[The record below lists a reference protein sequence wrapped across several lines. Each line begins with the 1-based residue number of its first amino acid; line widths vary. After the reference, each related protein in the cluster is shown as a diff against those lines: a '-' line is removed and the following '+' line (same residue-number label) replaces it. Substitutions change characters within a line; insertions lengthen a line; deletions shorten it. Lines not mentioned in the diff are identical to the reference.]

1 MKSQISIFLLIIIPL
16 FLSCSNSDDSMITDP
31 DPDPD
36 PTGDTSTIPDKI
48 STYEGDVKAIM
59 TQHCISCHGIPL
71 ENAAPME
78 LVTYDQVVDAVNNR
92 DLIRRVSTSSIFT
105 VMPSSG
111 RLPQATIDLIL
122 DWDDDGLI
130 EQ

>member
-1 MKSQISIFLLIIIPL
+1 MKSPISIFLLILLPL
-16 FLSCSNSDDSMITDP
+16 LLSCSSSDDSMNMEP

-36 PTGDTSTIPDKI
+36 PTGDTSTIPDKT

-59 TQHCISCHGIPL
+59 TQHCLSCHGIPL

-78 LVTYDQVVDAVNNR
+78 LVTYEQVVDAVNNR
-92 DLIRRVSTSSIFT
+92 DLIRRVSTSSPFI
-105 VMPSSG
+105 VMPASG
-111 RLPQATIDLIL
+111 RLPQADIDLIL
-122 DWDDDGLI
+122 DWDDDGLV